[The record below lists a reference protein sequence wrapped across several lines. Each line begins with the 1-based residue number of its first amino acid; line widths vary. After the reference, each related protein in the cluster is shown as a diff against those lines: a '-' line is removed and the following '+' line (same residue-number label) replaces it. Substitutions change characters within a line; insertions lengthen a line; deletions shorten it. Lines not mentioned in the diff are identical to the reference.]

1 MLVAAFL
8 TSATF
13 AQCPTKAKKD
23 KQSDE
28 KSESCCDKKD
38 AKK

>member
-13 AQCPTKAKKD
+13 AQCPSQAKKD
-23 KQSDE
+23 KKSDE
-28 KSESCCDKKD
+28 KSESCCDKD

>member
-13 AQCPTKAKKD
+13 AQCPSQAKKD
-23 KQSDE
+23 KKSDE
-28 KSESCCDKKD
+28 KSCCEKTEKSD
-38 AKK
+38 AK